1 MTLRQ
6 AALVALLALCPALV
20 RAQSISHI
28 DTVAHGGSA
37 VYNEAVTGTETWTL
51 ANTPGSNDLV
61 CYSLG
66 LATVTATGIAS
77 AAWSDA
83 SGSWTI
89 FNLINTANSGS
100 VSWACSTNATGTTSQ
115 FTITTATE
123 SSGNIR
129 GVVWHFRVASG
140 TWGTVSAHINGNGAN
155 AAASPHS
162 SGNATPGTAVNVCMG
177 FAKGGNNT
185 WTTEGGWTNPTTN
198 FADSARGVA
207 GYMIQA
213 SATAQAYD
221 PTSATNADRAVTV
234 VCVDA
239 NAAGGG
245 SPAKTLLLLGVGG
258 GD

>member
-1 MTLRQ
+1 MSRRVVL
-6 AALVALLALCPALV
+6 ALVLLLAPALA

-28 DTVAHGGSA
+28 DSVAHGGSA

-51 ANTPGSNDLV
+51 ANTPGANDLV

-66 LATVTATGIAS
+66 LATVTATGIS
-77 AAWSDA
+77 TAAWSDA

-100 VSWACSTNATGTTSQ
+100 VSWACSTNATGSTSQ

-129 GVVWHFRVASG
+129 GVIWHFRVSSG
-140 TWGTVSAHINGNGAN
+140 TWGTVNAHINGNGAN

-177 FAKGGNNT
+177 LVKGGNNT
-185 WTTEGGWTNPTTN
+185 WTTEAGWTNPTTN
-198 FADSARGVA
+198 FADSARAVA

-213 SATAQAYD
+213 AATAQAYD

-239 NAAGGG
+239 NAGGAATPARMPWPNWIGAGQ
-245 SPAKTLLLLGVGG
+245 
-258 GD
+258 